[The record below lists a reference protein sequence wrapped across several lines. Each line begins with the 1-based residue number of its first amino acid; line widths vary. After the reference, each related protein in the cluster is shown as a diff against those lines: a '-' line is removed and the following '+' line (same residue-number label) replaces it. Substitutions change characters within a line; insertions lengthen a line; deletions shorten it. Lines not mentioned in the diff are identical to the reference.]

1 MIFSEGCFMKVELFE
16 YNLQHESLLTFE
28 DDFNAFSQNVEVID
42 VKPTFTNTQ
51 AGLFLFVVVL
61 YK

>member
-1 MIFSEGCFMKVELFE
+1 MKVELFE

-51 AGLFLFVVVL
+51 EGLFLFVVVL

>member
-1 MIFSEGCFMKVELFE
+1 MKVELFE
-16 YNLQHESLLTFE
+16 YNLQYESLLTFE